1 MRSLSDEACHK
12 LDEISPVMQGF
23 VIDRAAAS
31 RVGSSLNTKD
41 RGLLLDFQ
49 RCSDLDPRW
58 HCIQL
63 VLGLDQ
69 RNIIFAFKKRKDGLD
84 FQVIGDDFLAYL
96 QREEGLIE
104 REGDAIR
111 QAYTADSDNALASC
125 QCQLSRHGRIGRNNF
140 SPQHAGRRFA
150 TNRVHILD
158 KSAQYGKVLGDF
170 RRSNERAL
178 AAANLDKTAA
188 DKILNSPTD
197 GDATDPESRDE
208 AVFRG

>member
-1 MRSLSDEACHK
+1 MTNLSDEACHK
-12 LDEISPVMQGF
+12 LDEISSVMQGF

-69 RNIIFAFKKRKDGLD
+69 RNIIFAFKKRKDGLH

-104 REGDAIR
+104 REGDAVS
-111 QAYTADSDNALASC
+111 QAHSADSDNALAPC
-125 QCQLSRHGRIGRNNF
+125 QCQLSRHRGIGRHNF
-140 SPQHAGRRFA
+140 STQHAGGWLA
-150 TNRVHILD
+150 AKCVHILD
-158 KSAQYGKVLGDF
+158 KSAQLFKVLRELLRGD
-170 RRSNERAL
+170 ECAL
-178 AAANLDKTAA
+178 AAMNLDQAA
-188 DKILNSPTD
+188 AHQILNSPTD
-197 GDATDPESRDE
+197 SDATDPEPRDE
-208 AVFRG
+208 AV